1 MRDVNSTEQF
11 RSGFVAI
18 GGRTNVGK
26 STLLNRLV
34 GHKVAIVTPLPQ
46 TTRRRIVGIRHDPD
60 AQLILIDM
68 PGLHAPHK
76 LLNQRMVAVARRAL
90 GEGEVAV
97 GVIEAGA
104 RLRGGDRAFLEELRT
119 VKVGK
124 IVAIN
129 KIDQMGRNQ
138 ILPLIEECRAL
149 IAEAEIVPI
158 SALTGEN
165 VDDLVQTIKR
175 MLPVGPALM
184 PADEYTDQSERGL
197 VEELIREQ
205 IFLAMHQE
213 IPFSTAVQVEQFVEE
228 PERRMVRIVALVIVE
243 RDSHKG
249 MIIGAGGRQLKKIGT
264 AARLGIEAL
273 LGTRVFLELVVKV
286 EKDWTRNPRKL
297 AELGL

>member
-1 MRDVNSTEQF
+1 VSSAEQF
-11 RSGFVAI
+11 RSGFVAL

-68 PGLHAPHK
+68 PGIHHPRK
-76 LLNQRMVAVARRAL
+76 LLNQRMVAAARRAL
-90 GEGEVAV
+90 GEGEAAV
-97 GVIEAGA
+97 GVIEAAA
-104 RLRGGDRAFLEELRT
+104 RLKPGDRAFLEEFCAL
-119 VKVGK
+119 KVPK
-124 IVAIN
+124 IIAIN
-129 KIDQMGRNQ
+129 KIDLVERNQ
-138 ILPLIEECRAL
+138 LLPLIEECRRL
-149 IAEAEIVPI
+149 VPDVEIIPV
-158 SALTGEN
+158 SARTGEN
-165 VDDLVQTIKR
+165 LDDLVATIKK

-184 PADEYTDQSERGL
+184 PADEYTDQTERAL

-205 IFLAMHQE
+205 IFLAMRQE
-213 IPFSTAVQVEQFVEE
+213 IPFSTAVQVEQFIEE
-228 PERRMVRIVALVIVE
+228 PERRLVRITALIIVE

-249 MIIGAGGRQLKKIGT
+249 MIIGAGGRMLKQIGT
-264 AARLGIEAL
+264 AARREIEAL
-273 LGTRVFLELVVKV
+273 LDTHVFLELVVKV

>member
-1 MRDVNSTEQF
+1 MNKPALF

-68 PGLHAPHK
+68 PGLHAPRR
-76 LLNQRMVAVARRAL
+76 LLNQRMVQVARRAL

-97 GVIEAGA
+97 GVIEAGG
-104 RLRGGDRAFLEELRT
+104 RLRPGDRAFLEELRA
-119 VKVGK
+119 VKVKK

-129 KIDQMGRNQ
+129 KVDLLSRNQ
-138 ILPLIEECRAL
+138 ILPLIAECQAL
-149 IAEAEIVPI
+149 VLDAEVVPV
-158 SALTGEN
+158 SALNGEN
-165 VDDLVQTIKR
+165 IDDLVQTIKQ

-184 PADEYTDQSERGL
+184 PADEYTDQTERAL

-205 IFLAMHQE
+205 IFLAMRQE

-228 PERRMVRIVALVIVE
+228 PERRLVRIAALIIVE

-249 MIIGAGGRQLKKIGT
+249 MLIGAGGSQLKKIGT

-273 LGTRVFLELVVKV
+273 LGSRVFLEMMVKV
-286 EKDWTRNPRKL
+286 EKDWTKNPRKL

>member
-1 MRDVNSTEQF
+1 VSSAEQF
-11 RSGFVAI
+11 RTGFVAL

-26 STLLNRLV
+26 STLLNRIV

-68 PGLHAPHK
+68 PGIHQARR
-76 LLNQRMVAVARRAL
+76 LLNQRMVTAARRAL

-97 GVIEAGA
+97 GVIEAAA
-104 RLRGGDRAFLEELRT
+104 RLKTGDRAFLGELGALRAA
-119 VKVGK
+119 K

-129 KIDQMGRNQ
+129 KIDLMGRNQ
-138 ILPLIEECRAL
+138 LLPLIEECQAL
-149 IAEAEIVPI
+149 VPGVEIVPV

-165 VDDLVQTIKR
+165 LDDLIRTIKR
-175 MLPVGPALM
+175 MLPIGPPLM
-184 PADEYTDQSERGL
+184 PADEYTDQTERAL

-205 IFLAMHQE
+205 IFLAMREE
-213 IPFSTAVQVEQFVEE
+213 IPFSTAVQVEQFIAE
-228 PERRMVRIVALVIVE
+228 PERPLVRIAALVIVE

-249 MIIGAGGRQLKKIGT
+249 MMIGAGGRRLKQIGT
-264 AARLGIEAL
+264 AARRGIETL
-273 LGTRVFLELVVKV
+273 LGTQVFLELIVKV

>member
-1 MRDVNSTEQF
+1 VSTSTEQF
-11 RSGFVAI
+11 RAGFVAI

-68 PGLHAPHK
+68 PGIHLARR
-76 LLNQRMVAVARRAL
+76 LLNQRMVAAARRAL

-97 GVIEAGA
+97 GVVEASV
-104 RLRGGDRAFLEELRT
+104 RLKPGDRAFLEEFRA
-119 VKVGK
+119 VKAAKV
-124 IVAIN
+124 IAIN
-129 KIDQMGRNQ
+129 KIDLLGRNQ
-138 ILPLIEECRAL
+138 LLPLIAECQAL
-149 IAEAEIVPI
+149 VPEGEIVPV
-158 SALTGEN
+158 SALNGEN
-165 VDDLVQTIKR
+165 VDDLVATIKL

-184 PADEYTDQSERGL
+184 PADEYTDQTERAL
-197 VEELIREQ
+197 VEELVREQ
-205 IFLAMHQE
+205 IFLAMREE

-228 PERRMVRIVALVIVE
+228 PERRLIKIDALIIVE

-249 MIIGAGGRQLKKIGT
+249 MIIGAGGRMLKRIGT
-264 AARLGIEAL
+264 AARREIEAL
-273 LGTRVFLELVVKV
+273 LGTHVFLELTVKV